1 MTQSPQ
7 WKVVLVWSVCL
18 VGALLALPNVLSPHI
33 LNKLP
38 VFFPKEKVR
47 LGLDLSGGAHLL
59 LEVDLKTADQE
70 YLNQTIE
77 AVRLTLRK
85 GKIGY
90 VDLPASASSG
100 ETTLTFSIRDSAQ
113 AGHAK
118 SLLSAIDPD
127 LKVTIEGTTVRMS
140 LTDVALSRRHVD
152 VVNRSIEVIRRRVD
166 ETGTREPTI
175 QEQGKDRILLQVPG
189 VQDPTHI
196 KELLGRTAKL
206 AFRLVEDTGGE
217 VSGSENRPGTVM
229 LAHDEGSGGH
239 LRVRRS
245 AIIGG
250 EHLVDAQ
257 PGFDEYNRPEV
268 TFRLNAVGAKRFGQ
282 ATQENVRRRFA
293 IVLDDRIISSPVINE
308 PIMGGSGR
316 ISGSFTAEEA
326 HDLALLLRAGALPAP
341 LVVVE
346 ERMVGPDLGADAIK
360 AGIYATLIAVMLVI
374 GFMLLAYSFFGL
386 IADIAVLVNLVL
398 LVAALSFLQATL
410 TLPGIAGIA
419 LTVGMAVDANVL
431 INERIKEELR
441 KGIRPLAA
449 VGHGYNLA
457 MTTIID
463 TNLNTLIGMAFL
475 YHFGTG
481 PIRGFAVTT
490 ALGVVIS
497 FFTST
502 TLARLITFWWLSNKR
517 HTTLSI

>member
-7 WKVVLVWSVCL
+7 WKIILVWIVCL
-18 VGALLALPNVLSPHI
+18 CGALFALPNILPPPI

-38 VFFPKEKVR
+38 AFLPKERVR

-70 YLNQTIE
+70 YVNQTIE
-77 AVRLTLRK
+77 AVRFALRK
-85 GKIGY
+85 GNIGY
-90 VDLPASASSG
+90 VNLPVSASSE
-100 ETTLTFSIRDSAQ
+100 ETVITFSLLDSTQ
-113 AGHAK
+113 AGRAK
-118 SLLSAIDPD
+118 MLLSAIDPD
-127 LKVTIEGTTVRMS
+127 FKITIEGTTVRMAP
-140 LTDVALSRRHVD
+140 TDVALSRRHVD
-152 VVNRSIEVIRRRVD
+152 VINRSIEVVRRRVD

-175 QEQGKDRILLQVPG
+175 QGQGDDRILLQVPG
-189 VQDPTHI
+189 VQDATSI

-206 AFRLVEDTGGE
+206 SFRLVEETGPSAE
-217 VSGSENRPGTVM
+217 ARPGTVT
-229 LAHDEGSGGH
+229 LAHAEGSGGR

-268 TFRLNAVGAKRFGQ
+268 TFRLNSVGTKRFGD
-282 ATQENVRRRFA
+282 ATRDNVHRRFA
-293 IVLDDRIISSPVINE
+293 IVLDDRIISAPVINE

-341 LVVVE
+341 LVVIE
-346 ERMVGPDLGADAIK
+346 ERTVGPDLGADSIK
-360 AGIYATLIAVMLVI
+360 AGVYATLIAVALVI
-374 GFMLLAYSFFGL
+374 GFMLLIYSFFGL
-386 IADIAVLVNLVL
+386 VADIAVLVNLVL

-441 KGIRPLAA
+441 NGMRPLAA
-449 VGHGYNLA
+449 VEHGHDRA

-502 TLARLITFWWLSNKR
+502 TLTRLITFWWLGKKH